1 MTGMTG
7 NSVYELFSKTKSA
20 NWNRYFS
27 GFSAIRSEE
36 IKSPY
41 IIWHTE
47 KRESRGIFD
56 YLLSIPL
63 YFQNRLHMGYLI
75 RMFSSNIIGFVRANC
90 HIIKLR
96 NR

>member
-7 NSVYELFSKTKSA
+7 NSVYGLFGKTKSA
-20 NWNRYFS
+20 EWNRYFS

-56 YLLSIPL
+56 YLFYLSLSI
-63 YFQNRLHMGYLI
+63 FKI
-75 RMFSSNIIGFVRANC
+75 DCIWATSSGCSVAT
-90 HIIKLR
+90 LLVS
-96 NR
+96 

>member
-7 NSVYELFSKTKSA
+7 NSVYGLFGKTKSA
-20 NWNRYFS
+20 KWNRYFS

-47 KRESRGIFD
+47 KRRVEAYSIIF
-56 YLLSIPL
+56 YLSLSI
-63 YFQNRLHMGYLI
+63 FKI
-75 RMFSSNIIGFVRANC
+75 DCIWATSSGCSVAT
-90 HIIKLR
+90 LLVS
-96 NR
+96 

>member
-7 NSVYELFSKTKSA
+7 NSVYGLFGKTKSA
-20 NWNRYFS
+20 KWNRYFS

-47 KRESRGIFD
+47 KKGE
-56 YLLSIPL
+56 
-63 YFQNRLHMGYLI
+63 
-75 RMFSSNIIGFVRANC
+75 
-90 HIIKLR
+90 
-96 NR
+96 

>member
-7 NSVYELFSKTKSA
+7 NSVYGLFGKTKSA
-20 NWNRYFS
+20 EWNRYFS

-47 KRESRGIFD
+47 KRRVEAYSIIFFI
-56 YLLSIPL
+56 YPSL
-63 YFQNRLHMGYLI
+63 
-75 RMFSSNIIGFVRANC
+75 FSKSTAYGLPHQDVQ
-90 HIIKLR
+90 
-96 NR
+96 